1 MDGLQ
6 KFLWPTVLCVMLYA
20 FACVTVNI
28 YFPAEQVESIAG
40 EIVNDIRGQ
49 EGLEQQ
55 TSLRNTNPSLL
66 RRAILLPSPSSAW
79 AQEVTKVSNPT
90 IRALKEKMKARYSQL
105 KPHYQ
110 KNTLQEGDDGYLSIV
125 DPDKLGLKEKRDL
138 RALVDAE
145 NNDREVLYAEVA
157 KALVIDSSQINKV
170 AEIFAEEW
178 QKPIP

>member
-1 MDGLQ
+1 
-6 KFLWPTVLCVMLYA
+6 MLYA

-49 EGLEQQ
+49 EGLDEQ
-55 TSLRNTNPSLL
+55 TSLRNTNPSFF
-66 RRAILLPSPSSAW
+66 RRAILLISPSAVW
-79 AQEVTKVSNPT
+79 AQQVTTVSNPT

-110 KNTLQEGDDGYLSIV
+110 KNTLQEGDDGYLLIV
-125 DPDKLGLKEKRDL
+125 GVGELGLKEMRDL
-138 RALVDAE
+138 KALVEAE
-145 NNDREVLYAEVA
+145 NNDRKILYAEVA

-170 AEIFAEEW
+170 AEIFAKEW
-178 QKPIP
+178 QKPIR

>member
-6 KFLWPTVLCVMLYA
+6 KFLWSTVLCMTLCA

-49 EGLEQQ
+49 KGLEEQ
-55 TSLRNTNPSLL
+55 TSLRNTNPSFL
-66 RRAILLPSPSSAW
+66 RRAILLLSPSSAW
-79 AQEVTKVSNPT
+79 AQEVTKISNPT
-90 IRALKEKMKARYSQL
+90 IRAIKEKMKARYSQL

-125 DPDKLGLKEKRDL
+125 DPDGLGLKEKRDL
-138 RALVDAE
+138 KALVDAE
-145 NNDREVLYAEVA
+145 NNDRKTLYAEVA

-170 AEIFAEEW
+170 AEIFAKEW
-178 QKPIP
+178 QKPIR